1 MIGLKCPRCGGK
13 LRRWVEGDEVTEDA
27 YWVACKCEKCG
38 YVLKIKHVD

>member
-1 MIGLKCPRCGGK
+1 MIGVRCPRCGERLK
-13 LRRWVEGDEVTEDA
+13 RWAEGDKMTDDA